1 MDIGETGAGET
12 HVCYFFLAAEAF
24 WALVDSLCCTLT
36 GGSVKHTFVIFSK
49 LLKPFGPW
57 SLSLF
62 QPKTATIEDTAIAL
76 VKIKLLAGWRNLR
89 DI

>member
-1 MDIGETGAGET
+1 MDIGETGASET
-12 HVCYFFLAAEAF
+12 HGCYIFEIAEAF
-24 WALVDSLCCTLT
+24 CALVDSLCCTLT
-36 GGSVKHTFVIFSK
+36 RGSVKHTVVIFFK
-49 LLKPFGPW
+49 QLKEPAHW
-57 SLSLF
+57 CLSLF